1 MLKFLLKQRRKIGV
15 IKMNKYLDIAP
26 EVGEALENRRAVV
39 ALETTVL
46 SHGLPYPDNVK
57 ILKNIEN
64 TVRENGAV
72 PAAMAVIGGRLKCG
86 LTEEEIEY
94 LGRKKDELIK
104 CSRRDIPAVISR
116 KLDGVTTAAATMII
130 ANLAGVRIFA
140 TSGIGGVHR
149 GAEITMDISADLEEL
164 ARTPILV
171 VCTGVKAILD
181 PGMTLEYLET
191 KGVPVI
197 GYGTD
202 EFPAFFTKQR
212 GFRVDYRMDTLKE
225 LAETFDAQRKCGLYN
240 GMLVTNPIPEEISLD
255 HAAVDQAVD
264 RAVEEAR
271 QAGIHG
277 KEITP
282 FLLERINRVTGG
294 KSLDISVKL
303 IYNNGKVAAQIASQ
317 LCKL

>member
-1 MLKFLLKQRRKIGV
+1 ML
-15 IKMNKYLDIAP
+15 
-26 EVGEALENRRAVV
+26 
-39 ALETTVL
+39 
-46 SHGLPYPDNVK
+46 
-57 ILKNIEN
+57 
-64 TVRENGAV
+64 
-72 PAAMAVIGGRLKCG
+72 PA
-86 LTEEEIEY
+86 
-94 LGRKKDELIK
+94 EL
-104 CSRRDIPAVISR
+104 
-116 KLDGVTTAAATMII
+116 AAFT
-130 ANLAGVRIFA
+130 G
-140 TSGIGGVHR
+140 

-255 HAAVDQAVD
+255 HAAD

-277 KEITP
+277 KEITAVLCWSESTGLP
-282 FLLERINRVTGG
+282 AERVWT
-294 KSLDISVKL
+294 S
-303 IYNNGKVAAQIASQ
+303 A
-317 LCKL
+317 